1 MGEGRLYRFLAVL
14 AVLALLVTACSGDGG
29 SDEDAGDEETT
40 DAAGA
45 AEEEPAEEEPAAGED
60 EGTEAAD
67 GGGGSSDEPI
77 RIGMLTSFTG
87 PFTPWGIQLQAGMQM
102 AAEEIN
108 ADGGVDGRMIELVEA
123 DDQNNPEEGVTA

>member
-1 MGEGRLYRFLAVL
+1 MRLSRWIRLLALIGVL
-14 AVLALLVTACSGDGG
+14 AMLATACSGDDGG
-29 SDEDAGDEETT
+29 DGDAAGDGGET
-40 DAAGA
+40 DAATA
-45 AEEEPAEEEPAAGED
+45 DEPAEEEPAAGED